1 MPIDRATTQIF
12 DGITIGFAYDDV
24 TEIVMECEAGR
35 HFDGIFC

>member
-24 TEIVMECEAGR
+24 TEIVMKCEVCR
-35 HFDGIFC
+35 RFDGIFC